1 MNEDFKN
8 YLKKEINTN
17 YNTAINAKDF
27 VLSYTEKRLKQIYL
41 LLENCNVDEFIYLQ
55 AELKVIKVLQNAF
68 NDIIIKQE
76 SINTYNDKV
85 K

>member
-8 YLKKEINTN
+8 FLKKEINNN
-17 YNTAINAKDF
+17 YNAAINSKDF
-27 VLSYTEKRLKQIYL
+27 VLSYTEKRLKQIYS
-41 LLENCNVDEFIYLQ
+41 LLENCNVDDFIYLQ
-55 AELKVIKVLQNAF
+55 AELKVIKGLQNAF

-76 SINTYNDKV
+76 SINTYNDKL

>member
-41 LLENCNVDEFIYLQ
+41 LLENCNVDDFIYLQ
-55 AELKVIKVLQNAF
+55 AELKVIKGLQNAF